1 MKHSHWTYKPTE
13 PSWGPHV
20 SVYNWICIYTHVYI
34 YIYTCIERE
43 REREI
48 KEVTLQK
55 YGMEDE

>member
-34 YIYTCIERE
+34 YIYVY

>member
-34 YIYTCIERE
+34 YIRVERE
-43 REREI
+43 RDQGGDTAKIWNGR
-48 KEVTLQK
+48 
-55 YGMEDE
+55 